1 MSRRVW
7 LLLGSIVLV
16 VNAVQWV
23 VAEAVTAAA
32 WTDPSY
38 SYATNFISDLGV
50 PDCGT
55 QFQGRAICSPLHPL
69 MNASFIAQGIL
80 FALGVVLLSRLAE
93 GRRRRILV
101 ALAGTHGV
109 AFVLVGLFH
118 GSPDGPDSGLVIHIA
133 AAGVG
138 ILCANTVAI
147 LAGATRGLGLPMAYR
162 RFSIAVGVLGI
173 ASEALVNLSA
183 DTAGLFERGGVY
195 SWLLW
200 GLVTGVLL
208 VVKDRRTVAV
218 GQNAPV

>member
-1 MSRRVW
+1 MSRRGW
-7 LLLGSIVLV
+7 LLLGSIVLI

-23 VAEAVTAAA
+23 VAEAVAAGA

-38 SYATNFISDLGV
+38 SYAANFISDLGV

-55 QFQGRAICSPLHPL
+55 EFQGRVICSPLHPL
-69 MNASFIAQGIL
+69 MNASFIGQGIL
-80 FALGVVLLSRLAE
+80 FALGVVLLARLAE
-93 GRRRRILV
+93 GRTRRILV
-101 ALAGTHGV
+101 GLAVTHGV

-118 GSPDGPDSGLVIHIA
+118 GSPDGRDSALIIHVA

-147 LAGATRGLGLPMAYR
+147 LVGASRGLGLPAAYR

-200 GLVTGVLL
+200 GLVTGVL
-208 VVKDRRTVAV
+208 VMVKDRRPVAV
-218 GQNAPV
+218 GQNAAV